1 MPLSSRVENGRDRSN
16 GKEELYGDDCDQRY
30 FLSHLA
36 EAAENHTP
44 SGTVLSNSAENTPN
58 CTSSADN
65 RCVPNVEARNAKYP
79 YLLFR
84 GLTLRARSRN

>member
-1 MPLSSRVENGRDRSN
+1 MARQLRIQYAGAIYHVTIRSN

-44 SGTVLSNSAENTPN
+44 SGTVLSNSAENTPT
-58 CTSSADN
+58 CTSS
-65 RCVPNVEARNAKYP
+65 
-79 YLLFR
+79 
-84 GLTLRARSRN
+84 